1 MVAFVLAVVFGG
13 AGFAFRYV
21 HDRADSL
28 VHPVV
33 DTNLPLRVHD
43 HPWTPVVHG
52 RSVPAATVRFEA
64 GQVDTVRCHVDLG
77 SYGLSIVH
85 GFTFERSTTKIR
97 EGCPGSMVR
106 RALARATKV
115 RSDTGG
121 RHEVLT
127 FVDDAGHDVLVLRAR
142 G

>member
-1 MVAFVLAVVFGG
+1 MKMLVMVAFVLAVVFGG
-13 AGFAFRYV
+13 AGFAF
-21 HDRADSL
+21 
-28 VHPVV
+28 
-33 DTNLPLRVHD
+33 
-43 HPWTPVVHG
+43 
-52 RSVPAATVRFEA
+52 
-64 GQVDTVRCHVDLG
+64 Q
-77 SYGLSIVH
+77 
-85 GFTFERSTTKIR
+85 RSTTKVR